1 MPDSGSLDFRLVTR
15 ICHLQQALD
24 QALWSLED
32 LSKKADA
39 REFLEI
45 QLAETEKYAN
55 VQHRLIHELQQKLTC
70 AQQQYNQEMQ
80 SVSGRV
86 GALLLHQQMELDR
99 LQRRLQQGH
108 TEIQSYLSH
117 LTTRHRTPSTNPED
131 ERLALQ
137 AEVQIA
143 RMLTVSLNA
152 QLNAAREHAQ
162 AISAMLSQSQ
172 NNLKP
177 AATKAAVSI
186 FPLIE
191 AHNGPLDNGHLDN
204 GHLDKEHLGN
214 GDRPM
219 LPTKFAAQP
228 ASDSQQARIQALEL
242 ELAEQ
247 FKHQTHLQSRCQRLA
262 AERDFYRDQLTNLQ
276 AQPSQGHSANPP
288 IPTWGQRAGR
298 GNG

>member
-1 MPDSGSLDFRLVTR
+1 MPDPGSLDFRLVTR

-39 REFLEI
+39 REFLEV

-70 AQQQYNQEMQ
+70 AQQQYNQELQ

-108 TEIQSYLSH
+108 TEIQSYLNH
-117 LTTRHRTPSTNPED
+117 LTTRHKTPSTNPED

-152 QLNAAREHAQ
+152 QLNAARQHAQ

-172 NNLKP
+172 NHLKP
-177 AATKAAVSI
+177 APTKTVVGALSPVSTDSGR
-186 FPLIE
+186 L
-191 AHNGPLDNGHLDN
+191 GHGSWAN
-204 GHLDKEHLGN
+204 EHLGN
-214 GDRPM
+214 EARPI
-219 LPTKFAAQP
+219 LPTTFVAQP
-228 ASDSQQARIQALEL
+228 VSDTQQARIQALEL

-262 AERDFYRDQLTNLQ
+262 AERDFYRDQLANLQ
-276 AQPSQGHSANPP
+276 AQPSQGSSANPP
-288 IPTWGQRAGR
+288 IPTWGQRGLP
-298 GNG
+298 

>member
-1 MPDSGSLDFRLVTR
+1 MTR

-70 AQQQYNQEMQ
+70 AQQQYNQEIQ

-108 TEIQSYLSH
+108 TEIQSYLNH
-117 LTTRHRTPSTNPED
+117 LTTRHRTPSINPED

-152 QLNAAREHAQ
+152 QLNAARQHAQ

-177 AATKAAVSI
+177 TPTKAVVSGLLPI
-186 FPLIE
+186 DTDN
-191 AHNGPLDNGHLDN
+191 AHLGNGSLDN
-204 GHLDKEHLGN
+204 EHLGN
-214 GDRPM
+214 RARSI
-219 LPTKFAAQP
+219 LPTKFTTQP
-228 ASDSQQARIQALEL
+228 APDSQQARIQALEL

-247 FKHQTHLQSRCQRLA
+247 FKHQTHLQSRCQSLA
-262 AERDFYRDQLTNLQ
+262 AERDFYRDQLANLQ
-276 AQPSQGHSANPP
+276 AQPSQGNSANPP
-288 IPTWGQRAGR
+288 IPTWGQRG
-298 GNG
+298 

>member
-55 VQHRLIHELQQKLTC
+55 VQHRLIHELQQKLTF
-70 AQQQYNQEMQ
+70 AQQEYSQDIQ
-80 SVSGRV
+80 SISGRV

-108 TEIQSYLSH
+108 TEIQSYLNH
-117 LTTRHRTPSTNPED
+117 LTVRHRTPSTNPED
-131 ERLALQ
+131 ERLALK

-143 RMLTVSLNA
+143 RMLTVSLNG
-152 QLNAAREHAQ
+152 QLTAARQHAQ
-162 AISAMLSQSQ
+162 AISNLLSQSQ
-172 NNLKP
+172 INLKP
-177 AATKAAVSI
+177 ASALPNVT
-186 FPLIE
+186 PLPTAE
-191 AHNGPLDNGHLDN
+191 SGNGHSTS
-204 GHLDKEHLGN
+204 GQASSDK
-214 GDRPM
+214 
-219 LPTKFAAQP
+219 
-228 ASDSQQARIQALEL
+228 ASPVDQGEIQSSSSSQQARIQALEL

-247 FKHQTHLQSRCQRLA
+247 FKHQTQLQNRCQRIA
-262 AERDFYRDQLTNLQ
+262 AERDFYRDQLTSLQ
-276 AQPSQGHSANPP
+276 AQSAQVSSANPP
-288 IPTWGQRAGR
+288 IPTWGQT
-298 GNG
+298 

>member
-70 AQQQYNQEMQ
+70 AQQQYNQEIQ

-108 TEIQSYLSH
+108 TEIQSYLNH
-117 LTTRHRTPSTNPED
+117 LTARHKTPSTNPED

-152 QLNAAREHAQ
+152 QLNAARQHAQ

-177 AATKAAVSI
+177 APPAPEVFALAVVDTDHE
-186 FPLIE
+186 P
-191 AHNGPLDNGHLDN
+191 
-204 GHLDKEHLGN
+204 LGN
-214 GDRPM
+214 GKLENGHSGNGARPL
-219 LPTKFAAQP
+219 LPTKFTAQQ
-228 ASDSQQARIQALEL
+228 ASNNQQARIRALEL

-276 AQPSQGHSANPP
+276 AQLSQGHSANPP
-288 IPTWGQRAGR
+288 IPTWGQRAAR
-298 GNG
+298 GKG